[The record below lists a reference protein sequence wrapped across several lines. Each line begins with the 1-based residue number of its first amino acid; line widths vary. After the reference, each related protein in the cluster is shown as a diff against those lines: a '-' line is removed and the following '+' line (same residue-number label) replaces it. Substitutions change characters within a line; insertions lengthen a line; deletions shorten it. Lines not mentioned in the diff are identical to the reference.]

1 MSLHILI
8 TDVQYR
14 KEFDN
19 ISIIK
24 KIFPKE
30 HLILGTT
37 KSWLFCKLSYG
48 SCSVEMLRTE
58 EGKEAFFQDFK
69 TLLEKYSKDRIIYY
83 PGEEQTTDYVADY
96 IDQFGQGNIIS
107 LLPKYSLYEMF
118 RNKRMLNH
126 YCIENGFPAPIEYKP
141 EDLPDV
147 KYPVLL
153 KPEIGSGSHGQYRL
167 YRKEDFND
175 KVKNAIKMEPYL
187 IQELLPNGKE
197 VQGGFY
203 LCHNGKVICAYTHK
217 RIRTSP
223 EEGGVTVLSRLHDNP
238 QLINQGKDLLEH
250 AGWEGLVMLEYI
262 YDDRD
267 GKYKLIEAN
276 PRSWG
281 SIMLSEYSGA
291 KLLSNYIRI
300 CLGQE
305 AEQPE
310 IKDEAFIRWLFP
322 MDLLNWIKKKGR
334 INGFWSFKNT
344 CFINWTYARKD
355 RALLFNLMSVFNIHN
370 LKSLFGRI

>member
-1 MSLHILI
+1 MIHILL

-24 KIFPKE
+24 KLFPKE

-37 KSWLFCKLSYG
+37 KSRLFCKLAYG
-48 SCSVEMLRTE
+48 LCSVERLRTE
-58 EGKEAFFQDFK
+58 DGKDAFFQDFK
-69 TLLEKYSKDRIIYY
+69 ALLKKYSKDKIIYY
-83 PGEEQTTDYVADY
+83 PGEEQTTDFVADY
-96 IDQFGQGNIIS
+96 IDKCGQGNIIS
-107 LLPKYSLYEMF
+107 LLPKYSLYRMF
-118 RNKRMLNH
+118 RNKRSLNH
-126 YCIENGFPAPIEYKP
+126 YCIENDFSAPIEYKP

-147 KYPVLL
+147 NYPVLL

-167 YRKEDFND
+167 YREEDFTD
-175 KVKNAIKMEPYL
+175 EVKNVLKHEPYL
-187 IQELLPNGKE
+187 IQELLPNGKD
-197 VQGGFY
+197 VQGGFF
-203 LCHNGKVICAYTHK
+203 LCHDGKVIGAYTHK

-223 EEGGVTVLSRLHDNP
+223 EEGGVTVLSSLHNNP
-238 QLINQGKDLLEH
+238 QLINQGKEILEH

-305 AEQPE
+305 AELPE
-310 IKDEAFIRWLFP
+310 MKDEAYIRWLFP
-322 MDLLNWIKKKGR
+322 MDLLIWIKKKGK
-334 INGFWSFKNT
+334 IKGFCNFKNT
-344 CFINWTYARKD
+344 CFINWTYARKG
-355 RALLFNLMSVFNIHN
+355 RALFFILASIFNMQN
-370 LKSLFGRI
+370 LKKLFARI